1 MADIGIVLI
10 IENGGHIMKRTIS
23 ILIIIGIILG
33 ISACGN
39 KPITQHET
47 TTTILE
53 ITSQTHNAETQTVTK
68 SETQAKEAEKT
79 TVLENTVN
87 NATGDGVIEVKYYRD
102 NYYSIAAPFVYIVGK
117 EVYREWKETQPDP
130 DETDVM
136 LMVNFIRDFN
146 ISREDFDKANLEY
159 AWRIKYL
166 LNGTPVMNP
175 KDFANQE
182 DEEVYNADIIYTF
195 DNELINE
202 YYLTPDYPYLFEDEY
217 EEAVA
222 NGTYQ
227 TQTTDFI
234 KVPEERPWPESSN
247 RKTDDV
253 TENETTIPKQTEAIT
268 TE

>member
-1 MADIGIVLI
+1 
-10 IENGGHIMKRTIS
+10 MKRIIS
-23 ILIIIGIILG
+23 MLIIIGIILG

-39 KPITQHET
+39 KPVIQEET
-47 TTTILE
+47 TDE
-53 ITSQTHNAETQTVTK
+53 SV
-68 SETQAKEAEKT
+68 SETQPVTTEQNATELQIEKT
-79 TVLENTVN
+79 DNYFVSETLPSAE
-87 NATGDGVIEVKYYRD
+87 TGDGVIGLKYYRHR
-102 NYYSIAAPFVYIVGK
+102 YYSIAAPFIHLVG
-117 EVYREWKETQPDP
+117 RETFFEWRDAQPDP
-130 DETDVM
+130 DETNVM

-202 YYLTPDYPYLFEDEY
+202 YYLTPDYPYLFKDEY
-217 EEAVA
+217 EDAVA

-227 TQTTDFI
+227 TQTLDFI
-234 KVPEERPWPESSN
+234 EVPVEQPMPESMDQEFLKNFLSDES
-247 RKTDDV
+247 TTLTVTAVPQQTEV
-253 TENETTIPKQTEAIT
+253 TE
-268 TE
+268 